1 MRQAGGDSGAARR
14 DRWKP
19 GQHRTKVGRVTA
31 SAQDLRHLPLFRAL
45 SDEQFN
51 DLVQSFDRRAV
62 KKGDVL
68 FREGDAPTHMR
79 ILVEG
84 EVELSEEKE
93 PKVTLRPTTSIG
105 ELGSLTG
112 VPRNTTAT
120 AMSDV
125 VVLEVDTFE
134 LTRRFDRSPDLGLAF
149 YRGLLEVVSDK
160 VRRDRRRLD
169 DMRGNLIRT
178 QKAMKSARDIVL
190 SNEETPI
197 SKPVCDALDD
207 LIENNRRAH
216 YRVTPVA
223 GHDASLRLQDG
234 ASVKI
239 VELSEGYIKL
249 EPAAPVTASSDISAV
264 LIVPQRELPV
274 SGKVV
279 RSAKDGILVKL
290 DLLIEEYNAAFLGYI
305 TQLQLLDFVV

>member
-1 MRQAGGDSGAARR
+1 
-14 DRWKP
+14 
-19 GQHRTKVGRVTA
+19 VTA
-31 SAQDLRHLPLFRAL
+31 SAQDLQHLPLFRAL
-45 SDEQFN
+45 NEAQLA
-51 DLVQSFDRRAV
+51 DLMASFDRRLV

-68 FREGDAPTHMR
+68 FREGDAPSHLR

-84 EVELSEEKE
+84 EVELSEENE

-120 AMSDV
+120 ALTDV
-125 VVLEVDTFE
+125 TVLEIDTFE
-134 LTRRFDRSPDLGLAF
+134 LTRKFDKSPELGLAF

-160 VRRDRRRLD
+160 VRRDRRRIE

-178 QKAMKSARDIVL
+178 QKAMKGAREIVL
-190 SNEETPI
+190 SSEETTI

-216 YRVTPVA
+216 YRVVPVA
-223 GHDASLRLQDG
+223 GHDASVRLEDG
-234 ASVKI
+234 SNVKV
-239 VELSEGYIKL
+239 VELSEGFIKVD
-249 EPAAPVTASSDISAV
+249 PAFPRTPGSEISGV
-264 LIVPQRELPV
+264 LCLPQRELPV
-274 SGKVV
+274 SGKIA
-279 RSAKDGILVKL
+279 RASKDGVLVKL
-290 DLLIEEYNAAFLGYI
+290 DLLIEEYNAAYQGYM

>member
-1 MRQAGGDSGAARR
+1 MTVS
-14 DRWKP
+14 
-19 GQHRTKVGRVTA
+19 
-31 SAQDLRHLPLFRAL
+31 SQDLRHLPLFRAL
-45 SDEQFN
+45 SDEQLN
-51 DLVQSFDRRAV
+51 DLVGSFDRRVV

-93 PKVTLRPTTSIG
+93 PKVTLRPTTPIG

-120 AMSDV
+120 ATTDV
-125 VVLEVDTFE
+125 VVLEIDTFE
-134 LTRRFDRSPDLGLAF
+134 LTRRFDRTPDLGLAF

-169 DMRGNLIRT
+169 DMRGNIIRT
-178 QKAMKSARDIVL
+178 QKAMKVAREIVL
-190 SNEETPI
+190 SSEETTI

-216 YRVTPVA
+216 YRVAPVA
-223 GHDASLRLQDG
+223 GHDASLRLADS
-234 ASVKI
+234 ALVKV
-239 VELSEGYIKL
+239 VELSDGYIKL
-249 EPAAPVTASSDISAV
+249 AVGAPFAAGAELSGV
-264 LIVPQRELPV
+264 LVLPQREVPV
-274 SGKVV
+274 SGKVI
-279 RSAKDGILVKL
+279 RSSKDGILVKL
-290 DLLIEEYNAAFLGYI
+290 DLLIEEYNGAVLGYM